1 MKGKKGKRREGMGRE
16 GKGETEE
23 NMRKVKGYRKTLRKG
38 RGLGKENH

>member
-1 MKGKKGKRREGMGRE
+1 MYERKQGLIEGRD
-16 GKGETEE
+16 GKGETKE